1 MCGIYKITNLIN
13 NQCYIGQ
20 ATNIKKRWTNERTKA
35 FNPNDPEYK
44 HTRSKAFRKYGL
56 ENFSFEIIEECLKEQ
71 LDEREIYWIAY
82 YDSYYHGY
90 NETKGGSG
98 CRANISLT
106 DEQVK
111 QIRDYLKN
119 TDRTN
124 ADIAKEFGVGES
136 TISSINTGQTRYED
150 NTDYPIRKLRI
161 KKKAYCEKCGIELK
175 DSDSKL
181 CLNCYALSLRK
192 VERPTAEELKQ
203 LLLDAN
209 GNFTAVGK
217 QFGITDNAIRKW
229 CKAYDMPFHTN
240 DYKTQKSKR
249 ITQSTEPCKPVAKL
263 DIKTGEVLEIYP
275 SIYWAEQ
282 ANGNT
287 KHISQVCRGKRKTC
301 QGFRW
306 KFIEE

>member
-13 NQCYIGQ
+13 GQCYIGQ
-20 ATNIKKRWTNERTKA
+20 AVNIKKRWQDERTRA
-35 FNPNDPEYK
+35 FNPNAIEYEY
-44 HTRSKAFRKYGL
+44 TRSKAFRKYGL

-98 CRANISLT
+98 RRANISLT

-111 QIRDYLKN
+111 QIKDYLKN

-124 ADIAKEFGVGES
+124 ADIAKEFSVGEG
-136 TISSINTGQTRYED
+136 TISSINTGRTRYED
-150 NTDYPIRKLRI
+150 NTDYPIRKPKT
-161 KKKAYCEKCGIELK
+161 KKKAYCENCGVELK
-175 DSDSKL
+175 DSHSKL
-181 CLNCYALSLRK
+181 CLSCYALSLRK

-203 LLLDAN
+203 ILLNAN

-217 QFGITDNAIRKW
+217 QFGVNDNTIRKW
-229 CKAYDMPFHTN
+229 CKAYNIPFHTS
-240 DYKTQKSKR
+240 DYKISKSKKSS
-249 ITQSTEPCKPVAKL
+249 QPVESCKSVAKL
-263 DIKTGEVLEIYP
+263 DVKTGEILEIYP
-275 SIYWAEQ
+275 SIYQAEQ

-301 QGFRW
+301 QGFGW
-306 KFIEE
+306 KFLDD

>member
-13 NQCYIGQ
+13 GQIYIGQ
-20 ATNIKKRWTNERTKA
+20 SINIKSRWRKERSNA
-35 FNPNDPEYK
+35 FLEGSPDYDSS
-44 HTRSKAFRKYGL
+44 RSEAFRVFGL
-56 ENFSFEIIEECLKEQ
+56 ENFFFEIIEECPKEK
-71 LDEREIYWIAY
+71 LNEREKYWIAY
-82 YDSYYHGY
+82 YNSYYNGY
-90 NETKGGSG
+90 NDTKGGAGS
-98 CRANISLT
+98 ASDISLN

-111 QIRDYLKN
+111 MIRDQLLN
-119 TDRTN
+119 TIKTN
-124 ADIAKEFGVGES
+124 IEIAKEFNVSENTVCG
-136 TISSINTGQTRYED
+136 INTGYYRHES
-150 NTDYPIRKLRI
+150 NIDYPIRKPKT
-161 KKKAYCEKCGIELK
+161 KKKAYCKKCGIELK

-209 GNFTAVGK
+209 GNFTAIGK

-240 DYKTQKSKR
+240 DYKTQKPKR
-249 ITQSTEPCKPVAKL
+249 IPQPVEPCKPVAKL

-275 SIYWAEQ
+275 SIYQAEQ

-301 QGFRW
+301 QGFGW